1 MVNSFRNGQ
10 RPRFL
15 SPLEFRPTAIE
26 NIGPK
31 TLSEEAHS
39 SLASGPFPEAYDRFL
54 AGSVLEL
61 ANSSEGNRKFRL
73 TDDLRRDR
81 NRVYDLVILLILRTG
96 GAQMKR
102 RSVAV
107 FALAALILLGTSNRV
122 KPASAGS
129 LAQTAAGDSA
139 PRYMSAKFEDLK
151 WEKILPAFGGDS
163 PEIAIL
169 RVDPKTQATQL
180 LIRNPKKIH
189 VTKHWHSANETHTIL
204 RGNMVFECDG
214 KREELGPGSFNY
226 IPKKM
231 IHQAWLPDDGLV
243 FITVDG
249 AWDINWVD
257 GPPQPSA
264 NK

>member
-1 MVNSFRNGQ
+1 
-10 RPRFL
+10 
-15 SPLEFRPTAIE
+15 
-26 NIGPK
+26 
-31 TLSEEAHS
+31 
-39 SLASGPFPEAYDRFL
+39 
-54 AGSVLEL
+54 
-61 ANSSEGNRKFRL
+61 
-73 TDDLRRDR
+73 
-81 NRVYDLVILLILRTG
+81 
-96 GAQMKR
+96 MKR
-102 RSVAV
+102 FSVAL
-107 FALAALILLGTSNRV
+107 FALVALILIGTTNLAM
-122 KPASAGS
+122 PASPGT
-129 LAQTAAGDSA
+129 LAQTAVGEVAA
-139 PRYMSAKFEDLK
+139 RYMSARFEDVE
-151 WEKILPAFGGDS
+151 WEKILPAFGDDS

-189 VTKHWHSANETHTIL
+189 VTRHWHSANETHTIL

-257 GPPQPSA
+257 GPPPPPA
-264 NK
+264 KK